1 MLCAFAR
8 LHYGAC
14 CFTLFAFESS
24 MLVVLIPS
32 HFEAKGLLGL
42 LEERRNFRAGGADCS
57 LGKLAGEPALV
68 AIIGM
73 GPPHAPLRAKAA
85 LDEARARASTPL
97 RGVILMGFA
106 GGLHPSLKRGDIF
119 LTAGAEHLLPHLPEN
134 ERPAVAQLHTADTLV
149 ATAAAKADLH
159 ARTGAWL
166 VDMEQAHIAPLV
178 AAAGLPFIGVR
189 LISDEAHEELPHDLL
204 RHAYDQEEG
213 ENTPLRLAGHL
224 TRHPFKV
231 KRLASFV
238 RPLPPLRNHMS
249 HRLHTWLKLTGPRLF
264 R

>member
-1 MLCAFAR
+1 MI
-8 LHYGAC
+8 
-14 CFTLFAFESS
+14 
-24 MLVVLIPS
+24 VVLIPS
-32 HFEAKGLLGL
+32 AFEAKDFIAQ
-42 LEERRNFRAGGADCS
+42 LEGRTKWPVPKTACVAGKIDREEILIA
-57 LGKLAGEPALV
+57 V
-68 AIIGM
+68 IGM

-85 LDEARARASTPL
+85 LDEARARSATPL

-106 GGLHPSLKRGDIF
+106 GALHPSLKRGDIF
-119 LTAGAEHLLPHLPEN
+119 ITAGAEHLLPLLPEN
-134 ERPAVAQLHTADTLV
+134 ERPAVALLHTADTLV

-166 VDMEQAHIAPLV
+166 VDMEQAHLAPIM
-178 AAAGLPFIGVR
+178 AAAGLPLVGVR
-189 LISDEAHEELPHDLL
+189 LVSDEAHEELPHDLL

-231 KRLASFV
+231 TRLASFV
-238 RPLPPLRNHMS
+238 RPLPRLRNHMS